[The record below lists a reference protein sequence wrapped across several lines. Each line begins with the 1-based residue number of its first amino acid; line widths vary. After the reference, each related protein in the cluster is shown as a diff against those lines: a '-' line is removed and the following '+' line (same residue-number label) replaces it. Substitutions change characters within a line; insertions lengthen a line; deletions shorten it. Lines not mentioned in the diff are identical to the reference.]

1 MTSARRRALIAVS
14 GLALAGGA
22 TLWLSRVPIATRVID
37 RELARRGVA
46 GRYAIEDLGFGRQ
59 RLTGVVIGDPR
70 APDLVADWVETETDI
85 GLAGPKLVGVRAGRV
100 RLSARLAD
108 GKLSLGAIDR
118 LLPAGSGGGFALPA
132 IDLDV
137 ADARVALST
146 PQGKVALRLNGR
158 GRLDGGFSG
167 RLLAAAPL
175 LDAGGC
181 ALRGLD
187 ARVSVQ
193 VVDNAPRLVGPVRA
207 AALDCADAQLVA
219 PTVTLD
225 AALSPALDQSR
236 GSARLSAAGVT
247 AAVGRL
253 DGLGGTVSFAG
264 NSQRSGGT
272 LALTA
277 ARLHAATASGG
288 ATRFTGTWR
297 LAGRGATIAGR
308 LDAEAV
314 ALGSK
319 ERARLR
325 ILRDA
330 TVSTPLAPLAD
341 ALAQDLDTAARRMR
355 VTADLALASGATTLL
370 TIDRAEI
377 VAATGA
383 RAAFDEGGIVL
394 GHPAGPR
401 LAGRLT
407 LGGGGLPATEVRLT
421 QAAPG
426 AAVEGT
432 ATIARYARHGAVLD
446 LTPLT
451 FSSTRDGVRLRTSAT
466 LSGPLPGG
474 RVERLGL
481 PLDALLG
488 RGGGLTLVPGCAPLR
503 FDRLVVSSLALDR
516 TALTLCP
523 LTGALVRVTDGQVSG
538 GVRIERLAL
547 HGALGGTPLRLTAG
561 DARLRLADRGF
572 AVSDLMALIGPP
584 DRVTRIDAARLDGAL
599 GGDGVTGRFTGAG
612 GAIANVPLVMS
623 AADGRWRFD
632 GGALALDG
640 ALTVADQAT
649 PARFEPLAARDV
661 RLTLRDGAITAAG
674 TLQEPGTGTRVAD
687 VTIDHRLAA
696 GTGSAH
702 LAVPGIT
709 FGDKLQPEKLTRLTF
724 GVIADVRGTVNGAGD
739 ITWSPDGVTSTG
751 SFTTPGTDLAAAF
764 GPVEGVAGTIRFT
777 DLLALESAPDQV
789 ATVRSINPGVP
800 VTDGRIIYQTLP
812 NTRVRVTEGRW
823 PFAGGT
829 LTLEPTLLDFGT
841 DQSRRLT
848 FRVDRMDAGKF
859 LQQFDFKN
867 LSATGTF
874 DGVLPMLFDAS
885 GGRIEDGRLV
895 ARAGGGSIAYLGE
908 LTEKDLG
915 FWGNLA
921 FQSLR
926 SLTYRD
932 LAVEMNGP
940 LAGEMVTG
948 VRFAGIRQGQGAES
962 NFLLRRLTRLP
973 IRFNITIRAPF
984 RGLIDS
990 AASFYDPQRLV
1001 KRNLQA
1007 LIEEQNRR
1015 GGAVQAPASAPVT
1028 EPKKD

>member
-22 TLWLSRVPIATRVID
+22 TLWLSRVPIATHVID

-59 RLTGVVIGDPR
+59 RLTGVVIGNPR

-85 GLAGPKLVGVRAGRV
+85 GLAGAKLVGVRAGHV

-118 LLPAGSGGGFALPA
+118 LLPAGTGGGFALPA
-132 IDLDV
+132 IDLAV
-137 ADARVALST
+137 ADARVALATSL
-146 PQGKVALRLNGR
+146 GDVALRLSGR
-158 GRLDGGFSG
+158 GRLDDGFSG
-167 RLLAAAPL
+167 RLLAAAPR
-175 LDAGGC
+175 LDRGGC
-181 ALRGLD
+181 ALRALD
-187 ARVSVQ
+187 ARVAVR
-193 VVDNAPRLVGPVRA
+193 VVEKAPRLVGPVSA
-207 AALDCADAQLVA
+207 AALDCAGAQLIA
-219 PTVTLD
+219 PAVTLD
-225 AALSPALDQSR
+225 AALSPGLDRWR

-247 AAVGRL
+247 APAGRL
-253 DGLGGTVSFAG
+253 NGLGGTITFAG
-264 NSQRSGGT
+264 DARRSSGT
-272 LALTA
+272 LALMA
-277 ARLHAATASGG
+277 ARLHAAAASGG
-288 ATRFTGTWR
+288 ATRFSGTWR
-297 LAGRGATIAGR
+297 LAERGATVAGR

-314 ALGSK
+314 ALAPG

-325 ILRDA
+325 AVRDA
-330 TVSTPLAPLAD
+330 AVSTPLAPLGV
-341 ALAQDLDTAARRMR
+341 ALAHDLDAAARRMR
-355 VTADLALASGATTLL
+355 VNADLALASGATTLL
-370 TIDRAEI
+370 AVDRAEI

-383 RAAFDEGGIVL
+383 RASFDGGEIVF

-401 LAGRLT
+401 FGGGLT
-407 LGGGGLPATEVRLT
+407 LGGGGLPAIEARLT
-421 QAAPG
+421 QAAAG
-426 AAVEGT
+426 AAVGGT
-432 ATIARYARHGAVLD
+432 ATIARYARNGAVLD

-451 FSSTRDGVRLRTSAT
+451 FSPTRDGVRLRTSAT
-466 LSGPLPGG
+466 VSGPFPGG
-474 RVERLGL
+474 RVDRLSL
-481 PLDALLG
+481 PLDARLG
-488 RGGGLTLVPGCAPLR
+488 RHGALTLAPGCVPLR
-503 FDRLVVSSLALDR
+503 VDHFAVSSLTLDR
-516 TALTLCP
+516 SALTLCP
-523 LTGALVRVTDGQVSG
+523 IDGALVRVADGQVSG
-538 GVRIERLAL
+538 GMRIDALAL
-547 HGALGGTPLRLTAG
+547 RGALGGTPLRLTAS
-561 DARLRLADRGF
+561 DARLHLAERVF
-572 AVSDLMALIGPP
+572 ALSDVAALIGPL
-584 DRVTRIDAARLDGAL
+584 DRLTRIDAMRLEGTVGGA
-599 GGDGVTGRFTGAG
+599 GVKGRFTGAG

-623 AADGRWRFD
+623 AASGQWRFA

-661 RLTLRDGAITAAG
+661 TLTLRDGAIAAAG
-674 TLQEPGTGTRVAD
+674 TLHEPSTGTRVAD
-687 VTIDHRLAA
+687 VTIAHRLAA
-696 GTGSAH
+696 GTGRAH
-702 LAVPGIT
+702 LAVSGIT

-724 GVIADVRGTVNGAGD
+724 GVIADVRGTVSGTGD
-739 ITWSPDGVTSTG
+739 IAWSPDGVTSTG

-764 GPVEGVAGTIRFT
+764 GPVEGVTGTIRFT

-800 VTDGRIIYQTLP
+800 VTDGRIVYQTLP
-812 NTRVRVTEGRW
+812 NTRVRVAEGRW

-848 FRVDRMDAGKF
+848 FRVDQMDAGKF

-867 LSATGTF
+867 LSATGSF

-948 VRFAGIRQGQGAES
+948 VRFAGIRQGQGAKS

-1015 GGAVQAPASAPVT
+1015 DGAVQPSASAPVAK
-1028 EPKKD
+1028 PKKD

>member
-22 TLWLSRVPIATRVID
+22 TLWLSRVPIATHVID

-85 GLAGPKLVGVRAGRV
+85 GLAGPRLVGVRAGHV

-108 GKLSLGAIDR
+108 GKLSLGTIDR
-118 LLPAGSGGGFALPA
+118 LLPAGSGGAFELPA

-137 ADARVALST
+137 ADLRIGLVTA
-146 PQGKVALRLNGR
+146 QGNVALRLSGR
-158 GRLDGGFSG
+158 GRLDGGFDG
-167 RLLAAAPL
+167 RLFATEPL
-175 LDAGGC
+175 LQAGGC

-187 ARVSVQ
+187 ARVTVR
-193 VVDNAPRLVGPVRA
+193 VVETAPQLVGPVSA
-207 AALDCADAQLVA
+207 AALDCAGVKLVA

-225 AALSPALDQSR
+225 AAMSPALDRGR
-236 GSARLSAAGVT
+236 GSARVEAA
-247 AAVGRL
+247 AALAGAGRL
-253 DGLGGTVSFAG
+253 DELGGTIGFAG
-264 NSQRSGGT
+264 DARRSGGT
-272 LALTA
+272 LTLTA
-277 ARLHAATASGG
+277 ARMRTAAASGS
-288 ATRFTGTWR
+288 ATRFSGTWR
-297 LAGRGATIAGR
+297 FAERGATVAGR
-308 LDAEAV
+308 LDAAAV
-314 ALGSK
+314 ALASNQRG
-319 ERARLR
+319 RFRLVR
-325 ILRDA
+325 EA
-330 TVSTPLAPLAD
+330 TVSTPLAPLGA
-341 ALAQDLDTAARRMR
+341 ALAHDLDTAARRMR
-355 VTADLALASGATTLL
+355 VSADLALASGASTLL
-370 TIDRAEI
+370 TVDRAAI

-383 RAAFDEGGIVL
+383 HASLDGGGIVL

-421 QAAPG
+421 QATPG
-426 AAVEGT
+426 AAIGGT
-432 ATIARYARHGAVLD
+432 ATIARYARRGAVLD
-446 LTPLT
+446 LAPLT
-451 FSSTRDGVRLRTSAT
+451 VTPTSDGTRLRTDVT

-474 RVERLGL
+474 RIERLSL
-481 PLDALLG
+481 PLDVRLG
-488 RGGGLTLVPGCAPLR
+488 RGGTLTLAPGCAALR
-503 FDRLVVSSLALDR
+503 FDRLIVSSLALDR
-516 TALTLCP
+516 SALTLCP
-523 LTGALVRVTDGQVSG
+523 IGGALVRVRDGQVSG
-538 GVRIERLAL
+538 GARLEHLAL
-547 HGALGGTPLRLTAG
+547 RGALGGAPLRLTAA
-561 DARLRLADRGF
+561 DARLRLAERGF
-572 AVSDLMALIGPP
+572 ALSDVAALIGAP
-584 DRVTRIDAARLDGAL
+584 DRATRIEAARIDGTL
-599 GGDGVTGRFTGAG
+599 GGTGVAGRFAGAG

-623 AADGRWRFD
+623 AAVGEWRFAD
-632 GGALALDG
+632 GALALDG
-640 ALTVADQAT
+640 ALTVADQAA
-649 PARFEPLAARDV
+649 PARFEPLAARGV
-661 RLTLRDGAITAAG
+661 TLTLRDGAIAAAG
-674 TLQEPGTGTRVAD
+674 TLLEPSTGTRVAE
-687 VTIDHRLAA
+687 VTIAHRLAA

-709 FGDKLQPEKLTRLTF
+709 FGDSLQPDKLTRLTF

-739 ITWSPDGVTSTG
+739 IAWSPQGVTSTG

-764 GPVEGVAGTIRFT
+764 GPVEGVAGTISFT
-777 DLLALESAPDQV
+777 DLLALESAPGQV

-800 VTDGRIIYQTLP
+800 VLDGRIIYQTLP

-841 DQSRRLT
+841 DQGRRLT

-948 VRFAGIRQGQGAES
+948 VRFAGIRQGQGAKS

-1015 GGAVQAPASAPVT
+1015 AGTVQPPASAPVA

>member
-1 MTSARRRALIAVS
+1 M
-14 GLALAGGA
+14 ALAGGA
-22 TLWLSRVPIATRVID
+22 TLWLSRVPLATHVID
-37 RELARRGVA
+37 RELARRGVPA
-46 GRYAIEDLGFGRQ
+46 RYVIQDLGFGRQ
-59 RLTGVVIGDPR
+59 RLRGVVIGDPR

-85 GLAGPKLVGVRAGRV
+85 GLSGAKLVGVRAGHV
-100 RLSARLAD
+100 RLSARLAG
-108 GKLSLGAIDR
+108 GKLSLGAVDR
-118 LLPAGSGGGFALPA
+118 LLPTGGGGGFALPA

-137 ADARVALST
+137 ADARVALTT
-146 PQGKVALRLNGR
+146 PLGDVALRLSGR
-158 GRLDGGFSG
+158 GRLDDGFSG
-167 RLLAAAPL
+167 RLLAAAPKWE
-175 LDAGGC
+175 AGGC

-187 ARVSVQ
+187 ARVAVR
-193 VVDNAPRLVGPVRA
+193 VVEQAPRLAGPVTA
-207 AALDCADAQLVA
+207 AALDCAGARLVA
-219 PTVTLD
+219 PTLTFD
-225 AALSPALDQSR
+225 AALSPALDRWR
-236 GSARLSAAGVT
+236 GSARWGAAT
-247 AAVGRL
+247 LAAAAGRL
-253 DGLGGTVSFAG
+253 DTLGGAITFAG
-264 NSQRSGGT
+264 DARRSAGT
-272 LALTA
+272 LNLTA
-277 ARLHAATASGG
+277 ARVRGAAASGG
-288 ATRFTGTWR
+288 ASRFSGTWR
-297 LAGRGATIAGR
+297 LLDRGATVAGR
-308 LDAEAV
+308 LEADAV
-314 ALGSK
+314 AVMPG

-325 ILRDA
+325 VVRES
-330 TVSTPLAPLAD
+330 TSGTPLAPLGA
-341 ALAQDLDTAARRMR
+341 ALARDLDAAARRMR

-370 TIDRAEI
+370 TVDRAEI
-377 VAATGA
+377 AAATGA
-383 RAAFDEGGIVL
+383 RAALAGGGIVL
-394 GHPAGPR
+394 GHPAEPR

-407 LGGGGLPATEVRLT
+407 LGGGGLPSTEVRLT

-426 AAVEGT
+426 AAIGGI
-432 ATIARYARHGAVLD
+432 AQIARYMRDGAALE

-451 FSSTRDGVRLRTSAT
+451 FSPVGGGVRLRTNAT

-474 RVERLGL
+474 RVERLSL
-481 PLDALLG
+481 PLDVRLG
-488 RGGGLTLVPGCAPLR
+488 RGALTLAPGCAPLR
-503 FDRLVVSSLALDR
+503 FDRLLVSSLALER
-516 TALTLCP
+516 VALTLCP
-523 LTGALVRVTDGQVSG
+523 LEGALVRVVDGRVNG
-538 GVRIERLAL
+538 GARIADVAL
-547 HGALGGTPLRLTAG
+547 RGTLGGTPLRLTAS

-572 AVSDLMALIGPP
+572 ALSDVAALIGPP
-584 DRVTRIDAARLDGAL
+584 NRVTRIDAARLDGTL
-599 GGDGVTGRFTGAG
+599 GSAGVTGGFNGAS
-612 GAIANVPLVMS
+612 GAIANVPLLMS
-623 AADGRWRFD
+623 AASGQWRFA

-640 ALTVADQAT
+640 RLTVADQAT

-661 RLTLRDGAITAAG
+661 TLTLRDGAIAAAG
-674 TLQEPGTGTRVAD
+674 TLHEPSTGTKVAD
-687 VTIDHRLAA
+687 VTIAHRLAA
-696 GTGSAH
+696 GIGSAH

-709 FGDKLQPEKLTRLTF
+709 FGDSLQPEKLTRLTF
-724 GVIADVRGTVNGAGD
+724 GVIADVRGTVSGAGD
-739 ITWSPDGVTSTG
+739 IAWSPQGVSSTG

-764 GPVEGVAGTIRFT
+764 GPVEGIAGTIRFT
-777 DLLALESAPDQV
+777 DLLALASAPDQV

-800 VTDGRIIYQTLP
+800 VTDGRIVYQTLP
-812 NTRVRVTEGRW
+812 NTRVRVAEGRW

-848 FRVDRMDAGKF
+848 FRVDQMDAGKF

-874 DGVLPMLFDAS
+874 DGVLPMLFDTS

-921 FQSLR
+921 FHSLR

-948 VRFAGIRQGQGAES
+948 VRFAGIGQGQGAKS

-1007 LIEEQNRR
+1007 LIEEQNR
-1015 GGAVQAPASAPVT
+1015 GGGPVQPPASAPVAN
-1028 EPKKD
+1028 PDKD

>member
-22 TLWLSRVPIATRVID
+22 TLWLSRVPIATHVID

-70 APDLVADWVETETDI
+70 APDLVADWVETETDF
-85 GLAGPKLVGVRAGRV
+85 GLFGPRLVGVRAGHV
-100 RLSARLAD
+100 RLSGRLAD

-137 ADARVALST
+137 ADARVALTT
-146 PQGKVALRLNGR
+146 PQGKVALRLSGR
-158 GRLDGGFSG
+158 GLLDDGFSG

-187 ARVSVQ
+187 AGVSVR
-193 VVDNAPRLVGPVRA
+193 VVEKAPRLIGPVRA
-207 AALDCADAQLVA
+207 TALDCAGARVVA

-225 AALSPALDQSR
+225 AALSPALDRWR
-236 GSARLSAAGVT
+236 GSARLRAEGVT
-247 AAVGRL
+247 AAAGRL

-264 NSQRSGGT
+264 DARRSGGT

-277 ARLHAATASGG
+277 ARLRAAAASGG
-288 ATRFTGTWR
+288 ATRFEGTWR
-297 LAGRGATIAGR
+297 LAARGATVAGR
-308 LDAEAV
+308 LDAAAV
-314 ALGSK
+314 ALAPSQ
-319 ERARLR
+319 RARLR
-325 ILRDA
+325 IVRDA
-330 TVSTPLAPLAD
+330 TVSTPLAPLGA
-341 ALAQDLDTAARRMR
+341 ALAHDLDAAARRMR
-355 VTADLALASGATTLL
+355 VTADMALASGATALL
-370 TIDRAEI
+370 TVDRAEI

-383 RAAFDEGGIVL
+383 RASLDGGGIVL

-407 LGGGGLPATEVRLT
+407 LGGGGLPATAVRLT

-426 AAVEGT
+426 AAVGGT
-432 ATIARYARHGAVLD
+432 ATIARYARDGATLD
-446 LTPLT
+446 LTPLS
-451 FSSTRDGVRLRTSAT
+451 FSPTSDGVRLRTSAT

-474 RVERLGL
+474 RVERLSL
-481 PLDALLG
+481 PLDARLG
-488 RGGGLTLVPGCAPLR
+488 RGGALTLAPGCAPLR
-503 FDRLVVSSLALDR
+503 FDRLIVSSLALDR

-523 LTGALVRVTDGQVSG
+523 LDNALVRVADGRVSG
-538 GVRIERLAL
+538 GARIEDVAL
-547 HGALGGTPLRLTAG
+547 RGSLGGTPLRLTAA

-572 AVSDLMALIGPP
+572 ALSDVAALIGPP
-584 DRVTRIDAARLDGAL
+584 GRVTRIDAARLDGTL
-599 GGDGVTGRFTGAG
+599 GGAGVTGRFAGAG

-661 RLTLRDGAITAAG
+661 TLTLRDGAIAAAG
-674 TLQEPGTGTRVAD
+674 TLHEPGTGTKVAD

-709 FGDKLQPEKLTRLTF
+709 FGDTLQPEKLTRLTF
-724 GVIADVRGTVNGAGD
+724 GVIADVRGTVSGAGD
-739 ITWSPDGVTSTG
+739 IAWSPDGVTSTG
-751 SFTTPGTDLAAAF
+751 RFTTPGTDLAAAF
-764 GPVEGVAGTIRFT
+764 GPVEGIAGTIVFT
-777 DLLALESAPDQV
+777 DLLALASAPDQV

-800 VTDGRIIYQTLP
+800 VLDGRITYQTLP
-812 NTRVRVTEGRW
+812 DTRVRVAQGRW

-829 LTLEPTLLDFGT
+829 LTLEPTLLDFGNP
-841 DQSRRLT
+841 QERRLT
-848 FRVDRMDAGKF
+848 FRVDGMDAGKF

-874 DGVLPMLFDAS
+874 DGVLPMLFDES
-885 GGRIEDGRLV
+885 GGRIADGRLV

-948 VRFAGIRQGQGAES
+948 VRFAGIRQGQGAKS

-1015 GGAVQAPASAPVT
+1015 AGTVQPPASAPVA